1 MKYLIIF
8 AIIALLDPF
17 LYCKELV
24 HRISSPN
31 AASIRVAAVM
41 PWSEKF
47 SPCILSKPYNH
58 GTMCTAPTI
67 PMQIMQ
73 RKIRGADFNVSG

>member
-17 LYCKELV
+17 LYCKELI

-41 PWSEKF
+41 HDLKHVRLAYCPN
-47 SPCILSKPYNH
+47 L
-58 GTMCTAPTI
+58 A
-67 PMQIMQ
+67 IMEQ
-73 RKIRGADFNVSG
+73 CGCKCRVGKRLFRDR

>member
-41 PWSEKF
+41 P
-47 SPCILSKPYNH
+47 
-58 GTMCTAPTI
+58 
-67 PMQIMQ
+67 
-73 RKIRGADFNVSG
+73 